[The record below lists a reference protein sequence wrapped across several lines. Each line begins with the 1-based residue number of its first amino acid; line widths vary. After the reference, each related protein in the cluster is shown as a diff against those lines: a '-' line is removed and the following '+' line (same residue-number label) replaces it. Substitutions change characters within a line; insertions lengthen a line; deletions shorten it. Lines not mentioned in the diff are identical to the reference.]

1 MQDKIALF
9 GKTLSEVQEIVK
21 ELNLPKF
28 TANQIV
34 DWLYKKDISSIE
46 QMSNLS
52 KKARTLLDE
61 KYSYGIVDYT
71 QVQESKDGTKKYLF
85 PTKTGHF
92 IETAMIPD
100 INPENNRHTVCVSTQ
115 KGCKM
120 NCLFCATG
128 KQGWQGDLTTGEIL
142 NQFKN
147 IPEYVDMTNIV
158 YMGMGEPLDNVEA
171 VLNSLEILS
180 SDYGFAWSPKRITV
194 SSIGVIPGMRRFLL
208 ESNAHLAIS
217 LHSPFEEERKQ
228 IMPVQ
233 KAYPLLEVLEEI
245 RSFDFGKQRRISF
258 EYIVFNEFNDS
269 MKHAEK
275 LAEILKG
282 INCRINL
289 IRFHEIPD
297 VDLETTNE
305 KRLIEFQQYLMQKGL
320 TTTIRASRGEDIF
333 AACGLLSTKE
343 HLKEK

>member
-9 GKTLSEVQEIVK
+9 GQTLSQIQEIVK
-21 ELNLPKF
+21 ELGLPKF
-28 TANQIV
+28 TANQIT
-34 DWLYKKDISSIE
+34 DWLYKKNISSIE
-46 QMSNLS
+46 EMSNLS
-52 KKARTLLDE
+52 KKSREILSE
-61 KYSYGIVDYT
+61 KYFYGIVDYL
-71 QVQESKDGTKKYLF
+71 QVQESVDGTKKYLF

-100 INPENNRHTVCVSTQ
+100 FKKERHTVCVSTQ

-128 KQGWQGDLTTGEIL
+128 KQGWQGDLSTGEIL

-147 IPEYVDMTNIV
+147 IPEYTDMTNIV
-158 YMGMGEPLDNVEA
+158 YMGMGEPLDNVDA
-171 VLNSLEILS
+171 VLNSLEILT

-217 LHSPFEEERKQ
+217 LHSPFEEERKE

-233 KAYPLLEVLEEI
+233 KAFPLSKVLEEI

-258 EYIVFNEFNDS
+258 EYIVFNGLNDS
-269 MKHAEK
+269 MEHAEE
-275 LAEILKG
+275 LSNILKG

-297 VDLETTNE
+297 VDLQTTNE
-305 KRLIEFQQYLMQKGL
+305 ERLVDFQQYLMKKGL

-343 HLKEK
+343 HLKKK